1 MMKLLLL
8 ASAIC
13 GSLCLNVPL
22 EALANDEPDFKAA
35 VNASSC
41 PSCVLVKGSASVQSV
56 FPWLVNNNNARFL
69 YARTDGDD
77 PLFMNIFTTTNHT
90 GSISMMKVYFMMDS
104 M

>member
-1 MMKLLLL
+1 MGAAVANSK
-8 ASAIC
+8 
-13 GSLCLNVPL
+13 NVVP
-22 EALANDEPDFKAA
+22 ESHAA

-77 PLFMNIFTTTNHT
+77 YPVYEYIYNNKPVCST
-90 GSISMMKVYFMMDS
+90 SMMRAYFMMDS
-104 M
+104 MSSMTWRMVMRSQ